1 LSIFSCFWKGT
12 DLKKHLPFIIFF
24 AIFLVIGL
32 AVYRDYGVS
41 WDEYQQMKIG
51 ELNAKYALKS
61 DPELLS
67 FKDRYYGPVFEAPL
81 WILTRTLPNPA
92 MILTRHLGIFFVFAF
107 GVMALYILAYRLF
120 SNPWWSLLTVTL
132 LILSPRLF
140 ADSFYNSK
148 DIPFLAFF
156 TIAVLSLTFLLDV
169 TWSEQRRGTKIRV
182 AALSALACAV
192 AIDVRLPGIVLIP
205 LTGVLLILIAFRNP
219 KRWKDVGIVL
229 ATYLL
234 LAMGLVI
241 LFWPILWR
249 NPIKELINGF
259 ETMSHFSWPSYVL
272 YRGTFILA
280 KILPQDYIPTW
291 IFIST
296 PLLQLGGFALGVLGL
311 VMALGRYVKVGFSK
325 TFRSYI
331 DGLTP
336 DSLAWLGIVG
346 WLVLPLATVIIL
358 HSVVYDGWRQMYFIY
373 PSFLLIAVFGM
384 KMVYERLSGYKVA
397 FKVLAGAILTAGLLE
412 PLIFAIQY
420 HPHENLYFNIFAGD
434 PATLRHR
441 FEQDYWGLSYKQGID
456 YILAHDS
463 SRKIDLFVDDFP
475 GEEYINYMLPQ
486 EQVPRLF
493 LRSLKNSDYFVTV
506 FRYHPEDYTIGEEYY
521 SLSVRGVKIMAVY
534 KLK

>member
-1 LSIFSCFWKGT
+1 
-12 DLKKHLPFIIFF
+12 LKKHLPFIIFF
-24 AIFLVIGL
+24 VIFLVIGL

-51 ELNAKYALKS
+51 ELNAKYALKG

-81 WILTRTLPNPA
+81 WILTRTLPNPE
-92 MILTRHLGIFFVFAF
+92 MIFTRHLVIFFVFAF
-107 GVMALYILAYRLF
+107 GMLALYILAYRLF
-120 SNPWWSLLTVTL
+120 RNSWWSLLSVTL
-132 LILSPRLF
+132 LVLSPRIF

-169 TWSEQRRGTKIRV
+169 TWSDQPRSAKIR
-182 AALSALACAV
+182 AASLSAFACAIAV
-192 AIDVRLPGIVLIP
+192 DVRLPGIVLIP
-205 LTGVLLILIAFRNP
+205 LTSILMILIALCNP

-234 LAMGLVI
+234 LVTGLII

-249 NPIKELINGF
+249 NPLQELINGF
-259 ETMSHFSWPSYVL
+259 GTMSHFSWPSYVL

-280 KILPQDYIPTW
+280 KNLPRDYIPTW

-311 VMALGRYVKVGFSK
+311 VMALGKYVKAGFSK
-325 TFRSYI
+325 IFRSYI

-336 DSLAWLGIVG
+336 DSLVWLGIVG

-358 HSVVYDGWRQMYFIY
+358 HSVVYDGWRQMFFVY
-373 PSFLLIAVFGM
+373 PSILLIAVYGM
-384 KMVYERLSGYKVA
+384 KMVYERLSRYPVA
-397 FKVLAGAILTAGLLE
+397 FKILAGTILGIGLLE

-434 PATLRHR
+434 PSTLSQK

-463 SRKIDLFVDDFP
+463 SKKIDLFVADFP

-486 EQVPRLF
+486 EQASRLF
-493 LRSLKNSDYFVTV
+493 IRSLKNSDYFITV
-506 FRYHPEDYTIGEEYY
+506 FRYHPEEYTIGEEYY
-521 SLSVRGVKIMAVY
+521 SVSVRGVKIMAVY